1 MSDDQSQPATPDA
14 SPASVSAD
22 GVSQSAPAAAT
33 TTAIDGVVQ
42 SAPATPPAPV
52 PPPVQAPIQSTITAT
67 APNPA
72 PAADAPKV
80 DSSSTDNHKGA
91 IQLHLVN
98 AINEA
103 KERRSL
109 YRETALIIKEDRFIQ
124 HLEGMLAT
132 LRQLSLRV
140 F

>member
-1 MSDDQSQPATPDA
+1 MSDDQAQPASTPDA
-14 SPASVSAD
+14 SPAVPAQEQAPAS
-22 GVSQSAPAAAT
+22 SAPAAN
-33 TTAIDGVVQ
+33 V
-42 SAPATPPAPV
+42 PAQAQPADLAKPPAPV
-52 PPPVQAPIQSTITAT
+52 PPPAQAPIQSTITAT

-80 DSSSTDNHKGA
+80 DATSTDNHKGA
-91 IQLHLVN
+91 LQLHLTN
-98 AINEA
+98 AIKEA
-103 KERRSL
+103 QERRGA
-109 YRETALIIKEDRFIQ
+109 YRETALIIKEDRFIA